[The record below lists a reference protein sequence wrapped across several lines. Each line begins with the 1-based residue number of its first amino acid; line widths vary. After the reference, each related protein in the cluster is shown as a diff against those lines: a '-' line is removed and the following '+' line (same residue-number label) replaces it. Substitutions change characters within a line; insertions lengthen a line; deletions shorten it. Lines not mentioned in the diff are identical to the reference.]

1 MVFALLE
8 KQGEYDTI
16 ATCTAVCKS
25 WRDIGWMHLPR
36 SAMFSSDEEVAHIK
50 VAYEHRECW
59 RGPLHVHVRGQD
71 GKGRG
76 SIAHLGTF
84 AARFGGTWTHTVE
97 LTISAAN
104 WHRQDLDSDII
115 FHNLSRFH
123 SISGLTLS
131 DVSFSSILSFCR
143 LVCNLPGLKRLSLT
157 DIALSGQGA
166 CDYKTISDFRL
177 LPSTNVEELVLDISP
192 TVQPFP
198 LLEILDFFAVVALS
212 HRTSAAKHIVPAALF
227 WGKVQS
233 LDIKSMGIFPSVTAI
248 CRVLSTFPALQR
260 LQYCPSFPLNHRSEP
275 YRVPRNPLPRV
286 ASLRLVSRP
295 GVSPSFDA
303 LLDVFITTA
312 SVSQLSE
319 LHSIISPYFVIQT
332 ARDHALHKLTKH
344 VGASLHT
351 LHLHAALPSQLPC
364 HISGDRFDIS
374 ENTQLVHLAFTSA
387 VDTEHVLGLCN
398 SLHDMLSSVT
408 SARISKIEIDFAF
421 DVITYSAAVERL
433 CECEDGLARIDVI
446 LSTPVFEA
454 LAEVVISYSYNRQH
468 AEWISPILHVQSAQ
482 QAPAMASHSMDNIY
496 RRRSSVQSR
505 PLPRA
510 RDWDKSTK
518 HASSSMAQLP
528 PAFKSPP
535 ALHFPQSIRPAL
547 ASSGPPPL
555 PSPLAP
561 SAGPSSLPP
570 PPSLDVGPK
579 KQALSY
585 VPLEDRMKARLP
597 KMHRRGIL
605 LVEHKWR

>member
-1 MVFALLE
+1 MTLKWDNWWMVFALLKKE
-8 KQGEYDTI
+8 GEYDTI
-16 ATCTAVCKS
+16 ATCTA
-25 WRDIGWMHLPR
+25 
-36 SAMFSSDEEVAHIK
+36 
-50 VAYEHRECW
+50 
-59 RGPLHVHVRGQD
+59 D

-104 WHRQDLDSDII
+104 WHRQDLDSDTI

-123 SISGLTLS
+123 SMSGLTLS

-233 LDIKSMGIFPSVTAI
+233 LDIKSMG
-248 CRVLSTFPALQR
+248 
-260 LQYCPSFPLNHRSEP
+260 
-275 YRVPRNPLPRV
+275 
-286 ASLRLVSRP
+286 
-295 GVSPSFDA
+295 
-303 LLDVFITTA
+303 
-312 SVSQLSE
+312 
-319 LHSIISPYFVIQT
+319 
-332 ARDHALHKLTKH
+332 
-344 VGASLHT
+344 
-351 LHLHAALPSQLPC
+351 
-364 HISGDRFDIS
+364 DRFDIS

-433 CECEDGLARIDVI
+433 CEGEDGLARIDVI

-482 QAPAMASHSMDNIY
+482 QAPAMASHSMGKY
-496 RRRSSVQSR
+496 V
-505 PLPRA
+505 
-510 RDWDKSTK
+510 
-518 HASSSMAQLP
+518 
-528 PAFKSPP
+528 
-535 ALHFPQSIRPAL
+535 SI
-547 ASSGPPPL
+547 
-555 PSPLAP
+555 
-561 SAGPSSLPP
+561 
-570 PPSLDVGPK
+570 
-579 KQALSY
+579 
-585 VPLEDRMKARLP
+585 
-597 KMHRRGIL
+597 
-605 LVEHKWR
+605 

>member
-1 MVFALLE
+1 MTLKWDNWWMVFALLKKE
-8 KQGEYDTI
+8 GEYDTI

-233 LDIKSMGIFPSVTAI
+233 LDIKSMG
-248 CRVLSTFPALQR
+248 
-260 LQYCPSFPLNHRSEP
+260 
-275 YRVPRNPLPRV
+275 
-286 ASLRLVSRP
+286 
-295 GVSPSFDA
+295 
-303 LLDVFITTA
+303 
-312 SVSQLSE
+312 
-319 LHSIISPYFVIQT
+319 
-332 ARDHALHKLTKH
+332 
-344 VGASLHT
+344 
-351 LHLHAALPSQLPC
+351 
-364 HISGDRFDIS
+364 DRFDIS

-433 CECEDGLARIDVI
+433 CEGEDGLARIDVI

-454 LAEVVISYSYNRQH
+454 LLQ
-468 AEWISPILHVQSAQ
+468 LQSATRGVDITYL
-482 QAPAMASHSMDNIY
+482 ACAICAASSCHGLTLY
-496 RRRSSVQSR
+496 GQSR

-605 LVEHKWR
+605 LSFDYTAFVNGLLSIFGSQVVIFNRRRLRLEITRVWAPNEKGGTSRCKSNVLGEKEGDRAAAGETNDEVREKGIPVLVLCVCVVYQDAAQRAARARPVGRPR